1 MSEFNTSKIDG
12 NTVGAG
18 EWNQLADVDN
28 LVINS
33 GQTPST
39 SNLDQLAIASA
50 RYSSGGQFFTD
61 SGTANA
67 YVLSPVSPFK
77 SPVSSGAGEGYFNG
91 MIIRFRAGNANSG
104 ASTINVNSAGVK
116 NLKKAD
122 GTDVAT
128 GDILTTRDVSFRYD
142 GTNFIKVEN
151 VNPATNTIQGISYL
165 PQRITIANNST
176 DANND
181 IDFSSGNFVFSDFS
195 GQAYVPAMTKRLDA
209 NWTAGNNNG
218 GLDTGTKA
226 NNTWYYCYTIY
237 NPTTQASDFL
247 FSASATSPTLPSGF
261 TKLKYIG
268 SVLTNSSGNITAFKQ
283 VGNYFY
289 FNNIF
294 DASPSS
300 PTSGVYSTYT
310 LSVPRVNGIIAMVNS
325 VIDYTGTVVVTIGV
339 NYRITGSSIVF
350 ESFYKPTN
358 GYDGLSAEAFVP
370 TNNSAQIDVAFTY
383 TAPAT
388 NFKIK
393 TKGYIDNNL

>member
-1 MSEFNTSKIDG
+1 MSDFNTSKIDG
-12 NTVGAG
+12 NTIAAI
-18 EWNQLADVDN
+18 EWNQVADLDN

-33 GQTPST
+33 GQTPSS
-39 SNLDQLAIASA
+39 SNLDQLAIASS

-67 YVLSPVSPFK
+67 YVLTPVSPFK
-77 SPVSSGAGEGYFNG
+77 SAVSSGAGEGYFNG
-91 MIIRFRAGNANSG
+91 MIIIFRAGNANSG
-104 ASTINVNSAGVK
+104 ASTVNVNSAGVK

-128 GDILTTRDVSFRYD
+128 GDILTTRDVSFRYN

-165 PQRITIANNST
+165 PQKITIANNTT

-181 IDFSSGNFVFSDFS
+181 IDISGGNFVFSDFS

-209 NWTAGNNNG
+209 NWTAGTNQG

-226 NNTWYYCYTIY
+226 NSTWYGVYDIY
-237 NPTTQASDFL
+237 SPSTNVADYIFT
-247 FSASATSPTLPSGF
+247 ASAISPTLPSGY
-261 TKLKYIG
+261 TKYKYNG
-268 SVLTNSSGNITAFKQ
+268 SVLTNSSGNIILFKQ

-300 PTSGVYSTYT
+300 PTSNVFSTYT
-310 LSVPRVNGIIAMVNS
+310 LSVPRVNNIIAMVNS
-325 VIDYTGTVVVTIGV
+325 TIDYTGTAVLTIGID
-339 NYRITGSSIVF
+339 YRITGASIVF

-370 TNNSAQIDVAFTY
+370 TNNSAQIDVAFIY
-383 TAPAT
+383 TAPVA
-388 NFKIK
+388 NFAIR